1 MVGFDKNK
9 LQILQKPKSFNH
21 HFTLITIT
29 IIHCHC
35 HTKPNKK
42 EKEIVRYHNF
52 RNTYFASYEQ
62 LNNMNAQKCLVIT
75 TYT

>member
-1 MVGFDKNK
+1 MR
-9 LQILQKPKSFNH
+9 NH
-21 HFTLITIT
+21 LIITLLPSPQ
-29 IIHCHC
+29 
-35 HTKPNKK
+35 KPNKK

>member
-1 MVGFDKNK
+1 MISKNCK
-9 LQILQKPKSFNH
+9 LQMRNH
-21 HFTLITIT
+21 LIITLLPSPQ
-29 IIHCHC
+29 
-35 HTKPNKK
+35 KPNKK